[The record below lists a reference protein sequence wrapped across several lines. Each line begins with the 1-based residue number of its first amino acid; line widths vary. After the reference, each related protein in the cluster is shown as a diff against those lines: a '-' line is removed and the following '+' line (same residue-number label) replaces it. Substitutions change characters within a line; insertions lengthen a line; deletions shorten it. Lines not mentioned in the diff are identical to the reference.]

1 MVDLAAKLEGFM
13 RRRDFISLVGCAA
26 AAWPL
31 TARAQQTAKLPT
43 IGFFSPNAASAQM
56 EWTAA
61 FVQRLREHGWIEGST
76 IGIEYR
82 WADGRMDRL
91 PEIAAELVQLKVKV
105 IVAGGTPGVAA
116 AKQATAVIPIVIC
129 PSGDPVGTGLVA
141 SLARPGGNIT
151 GMSMQ
156 NTDTGTKRLELL
168 REIVP
173 GIRRLAVLANVGFP
187 DAVLDLRQIQAVGMQ
202 FGLDVSAL
210 EIRRA
215 EEIAGALA
223 TLKDRADAL
232 YVCGDPLVA
241 TNRVR
246 IVTLA
251 LGLRLPTIFNYRD
264 FVAAGGLMSYGPDM
278 IELHR
283 GGADIVDKI
292 LRGAKP
298 ADIPVRQPTKFD
310 LTINLTT
317 AMALGI
323 AFPDKMLAIANEAI
337 E

>member
-1 MVDLAAKLEGFM
+1 M
-13 RRRDFISLVGCAA
+13 RRRDFITLLSGAA
-26 AAWPL
+26 VAWPL
-31 TARAQQTAKLPT
+31 AARAQQAAQLPT
-43 IGFFSPNAASAQM
+43 IGFFSPSAASAQM

-61 FVQRLREHGWIEGST
+61 FLERLRERGWIEGT
-76 IGIEYR
+76 AIRIEYR
-82 WADGRMDRL
+82 WAEGRIDRL
-91 PEIAAELVQLKVKV
+91 PEIAAELVRLKVKV
-105 IVAGGTPGVAA
+105 IVAGGSLAVAA

-129 PSGDPVGTGLVA
+129 PAGDPVGTGLVA
-141 SLARPGGNIT
+141 SLAHPGGNVT
-151 GMSMQ
+151 GVSMQ
-156 NTDTGTKRLELL
+156 NTDTGTKRLQLL

-173 GIRRLAVLANVGFP
+173 TLRHLAVLADVGFP
-187 DAVLDLRQIQAVGMQ
+187 EAPLELREIQKVGTQ

-215 EEIAGALA
+215 EEIAPALV
-223 TLKDRADAL
+223 TLKGRADAL
-232 YVCGDPLVA
+232 YVCGGPLVA

-251 LGLRLPTIFNYRD
+251 LGLRLPTAFNYRD
-264 FVAAGGLMSYGPDM
+264 YVTAGGLLSYGPDM

-283 GGADIVDKI
+283 SGADIVDKI

-298 ADIPVRQPTKFD
+298 ADIPVQQPTKFD
-310 LTINLTT
+310 LGINLTT

-323 AFPDKMLAIANEAI
+323 TFPDSILALANEVI